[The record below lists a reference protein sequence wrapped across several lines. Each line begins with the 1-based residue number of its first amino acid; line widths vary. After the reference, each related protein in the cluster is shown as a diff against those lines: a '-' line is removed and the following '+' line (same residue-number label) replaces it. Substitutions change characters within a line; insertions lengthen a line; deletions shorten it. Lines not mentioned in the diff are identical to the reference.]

1 MGQDMKDADKIV
13 RAMKMMRLS
22 GCDDS
27 NAENYNLMKV
37 VKNDDS

>member
-1 MGQDMKDADKIV
+1 M
-13 RAMKMMRLS
+13 MKMMRLS

-37 VKNDDS
+37 VKDDDS

>member
-1 MGQDMKDADKIV
+1 M
-13 RAMKMMRLS
+13 MKMMRIS

-27 NAENYNLMKV
+27 NAENYNLMRV